1 MPDKVITPMYQKLSH
16 KELYNMINYGMII
29 LKKKLQGK
37 KSIETQKDLVE
48 LILLRQYIASIS
60 IPYTI
65 DIAEN
70 AIEMGH
76 KVIIFTSFTE
86 ELETIQEHFGKLAV
100 KHNGLMT
107 TKMKQK
113 SVDAFQENPRLRF
126 CW

>member
-1 MPDKVITPMYQKLSH
+1 
-16 KELYNMINYGMII
+16 MINYGMII
-29 LKKKLQGK
+29 LKKRKLQGK

-70 AIEMGH
+70 AIEMGR

-126 CW
+126 LLVIYYQLVLG

>member
-1 MPDKVITPMYQKLSH
+1 
-16 KELYNMINYGMII
+16 MINYGMII
-29 LKKKLQGK
+29 LKKKITK

-60 IPYTI
+60 IPYYRYRWKC
-65 DIAEN
+65 DWN
-70 AIEMGH
+70 GS

-113 SVDAFQENPRLRF
+113 SVDAFQENPKIKVF